1 MRAPTRVVWG
11 SEDAWIPVSDAARF
25 AAAIGGARRV
35 TIPDCGHLPQE
46 ERPQELVREL
56 RGFLAEVEI
65 RSAP

>member
-1 MRAPTRVVWG
+1 
-11 SEDAWIPVSDAARF
+11 
-25 AAAIGGARRV
+25 V

-46 ERPQELVREL
+46 ERPQELVRAL